1 MICLLCATLG
11 WESMETYL
19 KLWTLPATWQKAGS
33 LPELFSSKKVKS
45 YKEAKKFK
53 CSASETLSLCPLLA
67 FLAAHVFVPKGS
79 HVLECQAFLSMNR
92 VLELLQASDR
102 VAPPVLQM
110 QVEFA
115 LRTTKEAGW
124 SNYMTRK
131 FHWLLHLA
139 TSLQLHAG
147 HWKESTKYAPDMP
160 LPPQICLSMSKAS
173 WRRSLR
179 MICTH

>member
-1 MICLLCATLG
+1 MQVMIYLLCATLG

-102 VAPPVLQM
+102 VAPPVLQK
-110 QVEFA
+110 QVEFGIA
-115 LRTTKEAGW
+115 KNKG
-124 SNYMTRK
+124 S
-131 FHWLLHLA
+131 WLV
-139 TSLQLHAG
+139 QLHD
-147 HWKESTKYAPDMP
+147 TKVSLAVASSNITAAAWRFALLLVTGKKAQSM
-160 LPPQICLSMSKAS
+160 LPICHCHHKFVCL
-173 WRRSLR
+173 
-179 MICTH
+179 